1 MIKKVIN
8 HLDADVFYEELEN
21 GLKVY
26 MLPFKNRSNYSIEY
40 IAKYGS
46 YINAFKSNK
55 TNKKIKTPYGVAHF
69 LEHKMFEQ
77 EDGTT
82 PFSYYSKTGT
92 DANASTGYRVTSY
105 TVDGTSNIEENLDY
119 LLNYVNS
126 PHFTEEN
133 VEKEKGII
141 IEELNMYKDEPEN
154 RLYEESNKILF
165 HKHPLR
171 IDVGGTPR
179 SVRKITKEILY
190 DCYDTFYQPSN
201 MILLIAGNFD
211 PKKIL
216 KVIKNNKK
224 LNSKKYNNEITV
236 YKETEPYSVK
246 AKEKEII
253 VKKMIIPKFIYTIKS
268 SWPKYT
274 KEEKYK
280 FKVTLEIFLYC
291 LYGMSSEFRE
301 NMLNK
306 DMFSLFFATGVL
318 VDDFMLIEFVSET
331 KHPKEFQKE
340 ILKSLR
346 NINITK
352 KDVERVKKVK
362 LSLEV
367 LESDKPYQ
375 LLNSALSEIL
385 DYGDIVYNKIDII
398 KSITKED
405 VLKIKDFIDISNSSF
420 IVGYPKE

>member
-1 MIKKVIN
+1 MIKKSIN

-26 MLPFKNRSNYSIEY
+26 MLPFKNRNNYSIEY
-40 IAKYGS
+40 ITKYGS
-46 YINAFKSNK
+46 YVNSFKSNK

-77 EDGTT
+77 EDGTN

-92 DANASTGYRVTSY
+92 DANASTGYRITSY
-105 TVDGTSNIEENLDY
+105 TVDGTSNILENLDY

-126 PHFTEEN
+126 PHFTDEN

-165 HKHPLR
+165 NKHPLR
-171 IDVGGTPR
+171 IDVGGTPS
-179 SVRKITKEILY
+179 SVKKITKDILY
-190 DCYDTFYQPSN
+190 ECYNTFYQPSN
-201 MILLIAGNFD
+201 MILLIAGKFD
-211 PKKIL
+211 PQKVL

-224 LNSKKYNNEITV
+224 LNSKKSNNEIII
-236 YKETEPYSVK
+236 YKENEPYNVK
-246 AKEKEII
+246 SKEKEMIF
-253 VKKMIIPKFIYTIKS
+253 KNMIIPKFIYTIKS
-268 SWPKYT
+268 SWPKCT

-306 DMFSLFFATGVL
+306 DMFSLFFATGIL

-340 ILKSLR
+340 IIKSLK
-346 NINITK
+346 NINITEE
-352 KDVERVKKVK
+352 DVERVKKVK
-362 LSLEV
+362 LSIEV
-367 LESDKPYQ
+367 LESDKPCH
-375 LLNSALSEIL
+375 LLNSAISEIL

-398 KSITKED
+398 KSITKEE
-405 VLKIKDFIDISNSSF
+405 VLKIKDYIDISNSSF
-420 IVGYPKE
+420 MVGYPKE